1 MLTTGQTY
9 EKPHR
14 ADRRRGGVAIRD
26 LFSVLCGV
34 GDDLFALVIGE
45 RGKQTVG
52 RIRGANP
59 TLIVAVPNGDGTVLV
74 EGGIVSSFFRAA
86 TLRAV
91 RTGSGGLG
99 FGLGGTHEGGGFGSD
114 VLHDEKT
121 LPHPLGFARKNRT
134 GDELFSENERGLA
147 SAPQDSDS

>member
-1 MLTTGQTY
+1 MEITIQPTKNPTA
-9 EKPHR
+9 PIN
-14 ADRRRGGVAIRD
+14 GGVGLLIRD
-26 LFSVLCGV
+26 LFSVLCGM
-34 GDDLFALVIGE
+34 GDDFLALVIGE

-59 TLIVAVPNGDGTVLV
+59 ALIMAVPDGDRAVLV
-74 EGGIVSSFFRAA
+74 EGGVVSSLFRTA

-99 FGLGGTHEGGGFGSD
+99 FGLSGTHEGGGFGSD

-121 LPHPLGFARKNRT
+121 LARPLGFARKNRT
-134 GDELFSENERGLA
+134 GDELFSENA
-147 SAPQDSDS
+147 

>member
-1 MLTTGQTY
+1 MRTTGQTH

-14 ADRRRGGVAIRD
+14 ADSRRGGVAIRD
-26 LFSVLCGV
+26 LFSVLCSV
-34 GDDLFALVIGE
+34 GDDLLALVIGE

-52 RIRGANP
+52 RIRCANP
-59 TLIVAVPNGDGTVLV
+59 ALIMAVPDRDAAVTV
-74 EGGIVSSFFRAA
+74 ECGIVSSLLRAA

-91 RTGSGGLG
+91 RTGCGGLG

-121 LPHPLGFARKNRT
+121 LAHPLGFARKNRT
-134 GDELFSENERGLA
+134 KGELFSENV
-147 SAPQDSDS
+147 